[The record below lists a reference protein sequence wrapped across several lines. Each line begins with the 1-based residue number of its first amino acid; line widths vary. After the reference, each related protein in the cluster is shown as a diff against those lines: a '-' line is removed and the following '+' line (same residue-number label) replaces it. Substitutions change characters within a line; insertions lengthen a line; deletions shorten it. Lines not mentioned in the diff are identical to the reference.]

1 MGNRICDQ
9 KDRRHPNEE
18 QDFKAYKNR
27 GGIGDRAENLIEL
40 IGLERVVQRN
50 FEYEG
55 TYYVTEDGETYD
67 EEYVDTHNPRRTG
80 VKFYE
85 VSNWRYNK
93 RKEMYEPVVRRIV
106 IIEIKEIQLTLD
118 LWMKK

>member
-1 MGNRICDQ
+1 MGSRICNQ
-9 KDRRHPNEE
+9 KDRRHPGAK

-27 GGIGDRAENLIEL
+27 EGIVNRAENLIEL
-40 IGLERVVQRN
+40 IGLERVVRQD
-50 FEYEG
+50 FGYEG

-67 EEYVDTHNPRRTG
+67 DKYVDAHNPRRTG

-93 RKEMYEPVVRRIV
+93 RKEIYEPVIRRIV
-106 IIEIKEIQLTLD
+106 MIEIKEIQLTLD
-118 LWMKK
+118 L